1 MLLLIV
7 KSLEGQF
14 EVELKLS
21 QVILLKMETEVRH
34 TNPYSQELDTMI
46 NQNGLR
52 VLNPEE
58 ENDELKSCLQ
68 TIVANQ
74 IDILGRYCRN

>member
-1 MLLLIV
+1 
-7 KSLEGQF
+7 
-14 EVELKLS
+14 
-21 QVILLKMETEVRH
+21 METEVRH

-52 VLNPEE
+52 VLNLEE
-58 ENDELKSCLQ
+58 KNDELKSCFQ